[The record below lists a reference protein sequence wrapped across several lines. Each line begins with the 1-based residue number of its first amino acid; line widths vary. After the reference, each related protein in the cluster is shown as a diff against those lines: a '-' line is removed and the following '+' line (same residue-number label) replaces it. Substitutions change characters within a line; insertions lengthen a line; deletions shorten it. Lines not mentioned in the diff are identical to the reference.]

1 MADAKVI
8 VIERSD
14 SEARALQTLLRFLD
28 LEPLHV
34 HDLAEL
40 RRLPQCE
47 SQECTAVIVGRDTV
61 AGAGPE
67 LVTQLR
73 AMPQPL
79 PVIYLS
85 NDGLP
90 KIAESS
96 GDLAWFHLDL
106 PVKQRR
112 LSAVL
117 HQAQNVRNG
126 HPTQPGTH
134 RFRPSGTS
142 RPMRDVHRLI
152 EQVAPFDTNVLIL
165 GESGTGKEM
174 VARHIHEL
182 SGRSG
187 HPFVPVNC
195 GAIPADLLESEL
207 FGHEKGAFTGAL
219 STRLGRFEFAEGG
232 TLFLDEIGDMSLQM
246 QVKLLRVLQERT
258 FERVGSNRTIR
269 CNVRIIAATH
279 RDLEG
284 AIAAGRFRED
294 LYYRLNVFPVQMP
307 PLRERLEDL
316 PVLIEHLVQRQGQ
329 IAGRHVRLDK
339 EAMNCLA
346 RNPWPGNVRELANLL
361 ERLAI
366 LYPEQTVTATDL
378 PERYRGKGTTAWF
391 GGGVRIVPP
400 ARATAK
406 AASASPAL
414 LEELLEVGDTDL
426 ADLEF
431 VPAAGLAGTTDFAG
445 TAGLAGTADFAD
457 TADFEDMGAFAQ
469 SAGYPDAQVFAAAAQ
484 LAAAAELTKRAELK
498 AAPEL
503 AIRAQSGVAELGF
516 ELPRGGLDLKDHL
529 SAIEIG
535 LIRKALAEAGGTV
548 AEAARLLGMRRTTLV
563 EKLRKYRLSA

>member
-1 MADAKVI
+1 VADAKVI
-8 VIERSD
+8 VIEPSD
-14 SEARALQTLLRFLD
+14 LEACTLQTLLRFLD
-28 LEPLHV
+28 LEPIHV
-34 HDLAEL
+34 RDLAGL
-40 RRLPQCE
+40 RQVARAG
-47 SQECTAVIVGRDTV
+47 SQDFLAVIVGNGTIAAV
-61 AGAGPE
+61 GSE
-67 LVTQLR
+67 FVTQLR

-96 GDLAWFHLDL
+96 SDLAWFHLDL

-112 LSAVL
+112 LSAAL
-117 HQAQNVRNG
+117 DQAQSVRNG
-126 HPTQPGTH
+126 HPTQPGAH

-142 RPMRDVHRLI
+142 RPMRAVHRLI

-182 SGRSG
+182 SGRAG

-219 STRLGRFEFAEGG
+219 STRMGRFEFAEGG

-246 QVKLLRVLQERT
+246 QVKLLRVLQERS

-279 RDLEG
+279 RDLDA
-284 AIAAGRFRED
+284 AISGGRFRED
-294 LYYRLNVFPVQMP
+294 LYYRLNVFPLQMP

-316 PVLIEHLVQRQGQ
+316 PILIEHLVQRQGQ
-329 IAGRHVRLDK
+329 IAGRHIRLDK
-339 EAMNCLA
+339 EAMNCLT

-366 LYPEQTVTATDL
+366 LFPEQTVTASDL
-378 PERYRGKGTTAWF
+378 PERYRSTGAVRWF
-391 GGGVRIVPP
+391 ASGVRLAPP
-400 ARATAK
+400 V
-406 AASASPAL
+406 ASPAL
-414 LEELLEVGDTDL
+414 VDALLEAGDLDSMHAVPMEEGAEGEETDTDDM
-426 ADLEF
+426 AAENAQF
-431 VPAAGLAGTTDFAG
+431 AGAAGL
-445 TAGLAGTADFAD
+445 
-457 TADFEDMGAFAQ
+457 
-469 SAGYPDAQVFAAAAQ
+469 
-484 LAAAAELTKRAELK
+484 
-498 AAPEL
+498 
-503 AIRAQSGVAELGF
+503 SGF
-516 ELPRGGLDLKDHL
+516 DLPRGGIDLKDHL
-529 SAIEIG
+529 SAIEVG
-535 LIRKALAEAGGTV
+535 LIRKALAEADGTV
-548 AEAARLLGMRRTTLV
+548 AEAARLLRMRRTTLV
-563 EKLRKYRLSA
+563 EKLRKYRLGA

>member
-1 MADAKVI
+1 VTDAKVI
-8 VIERSD
+8 VIESSE
-14 SEARALQTLLRFLD
+14 SEARSLQALLRFLD

-34 HDLAEL
+34 RDLAEL
-40 RRLPQCE
+40 RKCPHSG
-47 SQECTAVIVGRDTV
+47 SQDCIAVIVGKETL
-61 AGAGPE
+61 ANIGPE
-67 LVTQLR
+67 FVAQLR
-73 AMPQPL
+73 AMAQPL

-90 KIAESS
+90 KMAETS

-117 HQAQNVRNG
+117 HQAQNVRTG

-246 QVKLLRVLQERT
+246 QVKLLRVLQERS

-279 RDLEG
+279 RDLDA
-284 AIAAGRFRED
+284 AIGAGRFRED
-294 LYYRLNVFPVQMP
+294 LFYRLNVFPVQMP

-316 PVLIEHLVQRQGQ
+316 PVLIDHLVQRHGQGT
-329 IAGRHVRLDK
+329 GRRIRLDK
-339 EAMNCLA
+339 DAMNCLA

-366 LYPEQTVTATDL
+366 LFPEQTVKAADL
-378 PERYRGKGTTAWF
+378 PERYRNMGTTAWF
-391 GGGVRIVPP
+391 GTGLALVPP
-400 ARATAK
+400 VRDARMT
-406 AASASPAL
+406 ASASPAL
-414 LEELLEVGDTDL
+414 LEELLETGETVYSDTNYEDADCEDAAVDDGRL
-426 ADLEF
+426 AL
-431 VPAAGLAGTTDFAG
+431 T
-445 TAGLAGTADFAD
+445 
-457 TADFEDMGAFAQ
+457 
-469 SAGYPDAQVFAAAAQ
+469 
-484 LAAAAELTKRAELK
+484 AELTE
-498 AAPEL
+498 
-503 AIRAQSGVAELGF
+503 F
-516 ELPRGGLDLKDHL
+516 ELPSGGMDLKDHL
-529 SAIEIG
+529 SAIEVG
-535 LIRKALAEAGGTV
+535 LIRQALEEANGTV
-548 AEAARLLGMRRTTLV
+548 AEAARLLRMRRTTLV
-563 EKLRKYRLSA
+563 EKLRKYHLSA

>member
-1 MADAKVI
+1 MLDSKVI
-8 VIERSD
+8 VIEPSV
-14 SEARALQTLLRFLD
+14 SQARALEALLRFLD
-28 LEPLHV
+28 LQPVHV
-34 HDLAEL
+34 HNLAEFRRLQQAESHDWLALIVGKETVAEHGQELVAEL
-40 RRLPQCE
+40 R
-47 SQECTAVIVGRDTV
+47 
-61 AGAGPE
+61 
-67 LVTQLR
+67 
-73 AMPQPL
+73 AMALPL
-79 PVIYLS
+79 PLIYLS
-85 NDGLP
+85 ADGLP
-90 KIAESS
+90 KVAETS
-96 GDLAWFHLDL
+96 GDLAWFHLDF

-117 HQAQNVRNG
+117 DQAQNIRKG

-142 RPMRDVHRLI
+142 RAMRAVHRLI
-152 EQVAPFDTNVLIL
+152 EQVAPHDTNVLIL

-182 SGRSG
+182 SRRAG

-279 RDLEG
+279 RDLDT
-284 AIAAGRFRED
+284 AISTGRFRED
-294 LYYRLNVFPVQMP
+294 LFYRLNVFPVQMP

-329 IAGRHVRLDK
+329 IAGRHIKLDK
-339 EAMNCLA
+339 QAMNCLA
-346 RNPWPGNVRELANLL
+346 RNPWPGNVRELSNLL
-361 ERLAI
+361 ERLSV
-366 LYPEQTVTATDL
+366 LFPEQTVTAEDL
-378 PERYRGKGTTAWF
+378 PERYRNRG
-391 GGGVRIVPP
+391 
-400 ARATAK
+400 
-406 AASASPAL
+406 
-414 LEELLEVGDTDL
+414 
-426 ADLEF
+426 
-431 VPAAGLAGTTDFAG
+431 AAGWVGSGVSIAPSLAA
-445 TAGLAGTADFAD
+445 
-457 TADFEDMGAFAQ
+457 
-469 SAGYPDAQVFAAAAQ
+469 V
-484 LAAAAELTKRAELK
+484 AAAETCVVPVALVEDSLDTLSVTEMLEIAEIDVG
-498 AAPEL
+498 A
-503 AIRAQSGVAELGF
+503 GAE
-516 ELPRGGLDLKDHL
+516 EEEVVDATLPRGGIDLKNHL

-535 LIRKALAEAGGTV
+535 LIRKALREADGTV
-548 AEAARLLGMRRTTLV
+548 AGAARLLNIRRTTLV

>member
-1 MADAKVI
+1 VADAKVI
-8 VIERSD
+8 VIEPSEL
-14 SEARALQTLLRFLD
+14 EARNLQTLLRFLD
-28 LEPLHV
+28 LEPVHV
-34 HDLAEL
+34 RDLAEL
-40 RRLPQCE
+40 
-47 SQECTAVIVGRDTV
+47 SQSPHSSSQDCLAVIVGKDTV
-61 AGAGPE
+61 AELGAE
-67 LVTQLR
+67 LVKQLR

-90 KIAESS
+90 KISETS
-96 GDLAWFHLDL
+96 GDLAWFHMEL

-117 HQAQNVRNG
+117 NQAQSVRNG
-126 HPTQPGTH
+126 HPTQPGAH
-134 RFRPSGTS
+134 HFRPSGTS

-182 SGRSG
+182 SGRAG

-219 STRLGRFEFAEGG
+219 TTRLGRFEFAEGG

-258 FERVGSNRTIR
+258 FERVGSNKTIR

-279 RDLEG
+279 RDLDA
-284 AIAAGRFRED
+284 AITAGRFRED
-294 LYYRLNVFPVQMP
+294 LFYRLNVFPVQMP
-307 PLRERLEDL
+307 PLRDRLEDL

-329 IAGRHVRLDK
+329 IAGRHIRLDK

-366 LYPEQTVTATDL
+366 LYPEQTITASDL
-378 PERYRGKGTTAWF
+378 PERYRGTGAVGWF
-391 GGGVRIVPP
+391 GSGVRIAPM
-400 ARATAK
+400 
-406 AASASPAL
+406 AASAPSAASAL
-414 LEELLEVGDTDL
+414 LEQLLEAGESVNDDAEDDDTVAVEAVIEQSEYAVAVGSM
-426 ADLEF
+426 
-431 VPAAGLAGTTDFAG
+431 GL
-445 TAGLAGTADFAD
+445 
-457 TADFEDMGAFAQ
+457 
-469 SAGYPDAQVFAAAAQ
+469 
-484 LAAAAELTKRAELK
+484 
-498 AAPEL
+498 
-503 AIRAQSGVAELGF
+503 
-516 ELPRGGLDLKDHL
+516 ELPRGGIDLKDHL

-535 LIRKALAEAGGTV
+535 LIRKALEEADGTV
-548 AEAARLLGMRRTTLV
+548 AGAARLLRMRRTTLV

>member
-1 MADAKVI
+1 VLDSKVI
-8 VIERSD
+8 VIEPSV
-14 SEARALQTLLRFLD
+14 SQARALEALLRFLD
-28 LEPLHV
+28 LQPVHV
-34 HDLAEL
+34 HNLAEFRRLQQAESHDWLALIVGKETVAEHGQELVAEL
-40 RRLPQCE
+40 R
-47 SQECTAVIVGRDTV
+47 
-61 AGAGPE
+61 
-67 LVTQLR
+67 
-73 AMPQPL
+73 AMALPL
-79 PVIYLS
+79 PLIYLS
-85 NDGLP
+85 ADGLP
-90 KIAESS
+90 KVAETS
-96 GDLAWFHLDL
+96 GDLAWFHLDF

-117 HQAQNVRNG
+117 DQAQNIRKG

-142 RPMRDVHRLI
+142 RAMRAVHRLI
-152 EQVAPFDTNVLIL
+152 EQVAPHDTNVLIL

-182 SGRSG
+182 SRRAG

-279 RDLEG
+279 RDLDT
-284 AIAAGRFRED
+284 AISTGRFRED
-294 LYYRLNVFPVQMP
+294 LFYRLNVFPVQMP

-329 IAGRHVRLDK
+329 IAGRHIKLDK
-339 EAMNCLA
+339 QAMNCLA
-346 RNPWPGNVRELANLL
+346 RNPWPGNVRELSNLL
-361 ERLAI
+361 ERLSV
-366 LYPEQTVTATDL
+366 LFPEQTVTAEDL
-378 PERYRGKGTTAWF
+378 PERYRNRG
-391 GGGVRIVPP
+391 
-400 ARATAK
+400 
-406 AASASPAL
+406 
-414 LEELLEVGDTDL
+414 
-426 ADLEF
+426 
-431 VPAAGLAGTTDFAG
+431 AAGWVGSGVSIAPSLAA
-445 TAGLAGTADFAD
+445 
-457 TADFEDMGAFAQ
+457 
-469 SAGYPDAQVFAAAAQ
+469 V
-484 LAAAAELTKRAELK
+484 AAAETCVVPVALVEDSLDTLSVTEMLEIAEIDVG
-498 AAPEL
+498 A
-503 AIRAQSGVAELGF
+503 GAE
-516 ELPRGGLDLKDHL
+516 EEEVVDATLPRGGIDLKNHL

-535 LIRKALAEAGGTV
+535 LIRKALREADGTV
-548 AEAARLLGMRRTTLV
+548 AGAARLLNIRRTTLV

>member
-1 MADAKVI
+1 MIEAKVI
-8 VIERSD
+8 VIEPSV
-14 SEARALQTLLRFLD
+14 SEANTLLALLRFLD

-34 HDLAEL
+34 RDLAEL
-40 RRLPQCE
+40 RQLAQCNTPD
-47 SQECTAVIVGRDTV
+47 CLAVIARRETV
-61 AGAGPE
+61 TVLGGE

-73 AMPQPL
+73 AMRQPL
-79 PVIYLS
+79 PVICIS
-85 NDGLP
+85 ADGLP

-96 GDLAWFHLDL
+96 SDLAWFQLET

-117 HQAQNVRNG
+117 NQAQNVRSG

-134 RFRPSGTS
+134 RFRPSGAS
-142 RPMRDVHRLI
+142 KAMRAVHRLI

-182 SGRSG
+182 SGRAA

-246 QVKLLRVLQERT
+246 QVKLLRVLQERS
-258 FERVGSNRTIR
+258 FERVGSNKTIR

-279 RDLEG
+279 RDLDA
-284 AIAAGRFRED
+284 AIIAGRFRED
-294 LYYRLNVFPVQMP
+294 LYYRLNVFPLQMP
-307 PLRERLEDL
+307 PLRERLDDL

-329 IAGRHVRLDK
+329 GAGRAIQLDQA
-339 EAMNCLA
+339 AMACLS
-346 RNPWPGNVRELANLL
+346 RNRWPGNVRELANLL

-366 LYPEQTVTATDL
+366 LFPAQTISAADL
-378 PERYRGKGTTAWF
+378 PDRYRNAAAGVGWL
-391 GGGVRIVPP
+391 GSEVRID
-400 ARATAK
+400 AR
-406 AASASPAL
+406 P
-414 LEELLEVGDTDL
+414 EPLEVPVQ
-426 ADLEF
+426 E
-431 VPAAGLAGTTDFAG
+431 AAESEAEAESAPGPTIGRETERESDSVVYEML
-445 TAGLAGTADFAD
+445 D
-457 TADFEDMGAFAQ
+457 TA
-469 SAGYPDAQVFAAAAQ
+469 
-484 LAAAAELTKRAELK
+484 
-498 AAPEL
+498 
-503 AIRAQSGVAELGF
+503 
-516 ELPRGGLDLKDHL
+516 LPRGGIDLKDHM

-535 LIRKALAEAGGTV
+535 LIRKALEEADGTV
-548 AEAARLLGMRRTTLV
+548 AGAARLLRIRRTTLV

>member
-1 MADAKVI
+1 MTDGKVI
-8 VIERSD
+8 LIEPSPT
-14 SEARALQTLLRFLD
+14 EARTLQTLLRFLD
-28 LEPLHV
+28 LEPVHV
-34 HDLAEL
+34 HDLAEFRQSL
-40 RRLPQCE
+40 Q
-47 SQECTAVIVGRDTV
+47 SGTHECLAVIVGKDTV
-61 AGAGPE
+61 AAAGPE
-67 LVTQLR
+67 LVAQLR
-73 AMPQPL
+73 AIPQPL
-79 PVIYLS
+79 PIIYLS

-90 KIAESS
+90 KIAETS

-117 HQAQNVRNG
+117 NQAQNVRTG
-126 HPTQPGTH
+126 HPTQPGAH

-182 SGRSG
+182 SGRAG

-219 STRLGRFEFAEGG
+219 STRMGRFEFAEGG

-246 QVKLLRVLQERT
+246 QVKLLRVLQERS

-279 RDLEG
+279 RDLDA
-284 AIAAGRFRED
+284 AIGAGRFRED
-294 LYYRLNVFPVQMP
+294 LFYRLNVFPLQMP

-316 PVLIEHLVQRQGQ
+316 PVLIEHLVQRQQ
-329 IAGRHVRLDK
+329 QTAGRQIRLDK

-366 LYPEQTVTATDL
+366 LFPAQTVTAADL
-378 PERYRGKGTTAWF
+378 PDRYRSTGAVGWF
-391 GGGVRIVPP
+391 GSGVRV
-400 ARATAK
+400 AST
-406 AASASPAL
+406 ASATL
-414 LEELLEVGDTDL
+414 LDELLEAGDVGAVHTGG
-426 ADLEF
+426 
-431 VPAAGLAGTTDFAG
+431 VHT
-445 TAGLAGTADFAD
+445 
-457 TADFEDMGAFAQ
+457 GAVQTGAER
-469 SAGYPDAQVFAAAAQ
+469 
-484 LAAAAELTKRAELK
+484 AAAEEAVLTVTAEL
-498 AAPEL
+498 
-503 AIRAQSGVAELGF
+503 SDH
-516 ELPRGGLDLKDHL
+516 ELPRGGMDLKDHL

-535 LIRKALAEAGGTV
+535 LIRKALLEADGTV
-548 AEAARLLGMRRTTLV
+548 AEAARLLRMRRTTLV